1 MSTIKFWNK
10 QNNNAQNGKTEL
22 GKSPGG
28 RNWLHQPESLTNGHV
43 AYLVKYL
50 GNTPVDQPKGIDVV
64 KEAIRKLQFAQQLK
78 KAENGS
84 NYKTKKVEITVS
96 IDGVAVQVT
105 IVKNLRK

>member
-10 QNNNAQNGKTEL
+10 QNSNTQNGKTEN

-28 RNWLHQPESLTNGHV
+28 RNWLHQPEALTNGHV
-43 AYLVKYL
+43 AYLVKFL

-64 KEAIRKLQFAQQLK
+64 KEAIRKLQFTQQIK

-96 IDGVAVQVT
+96 IDGVAIQVS
-105 IVKNLRK
+105 L